1 MWEIILVHMYGILR
15 RTLINKLFF
24 RGRFISKIVRLL
36 LGRLIR
42 FVANNYAKVFMV
54 AIFLSAMIYLIAEK
68 MIPVKIDF
76 QKNSLVLILV
86 SAFVGY
92 LVQFL
97 PKKTGISGRVMP
109 YDSIINIEK
118 YNRNYSYQ
126 YYILPI
132 TNQSEKTII
141 LEKLFLTNGNFVKN
155 YDVVFINSGGDLP
168 VAVNKGHYPTRPA
181 VQAVLKPNETM
192 YIKFASYLNFKYAVM
207 QDSDM
212 RLYKIQVATKNW
224 RSEYDINRR
233 AMFTTK
239 SDEIKQISDEQ
250 WLE

>member
-1 MWEIILVHMYGILR
+1 
-15 RTLINKLFF
+15 
-24 RGRFISKIVRLL
+24 
-36 LGRLIR
+36 
-42 FVANNYAKVFMV
+42 
-54 AIFLSAMIYLIAEK
+54 
-68 MIPVKIDF
+68 
-76 QKNSLVLILV
+76 
-86 SAFVGY
+86 
-92 LVQFL
+92 
-97 PKKTGISGRVMP
+97 MP